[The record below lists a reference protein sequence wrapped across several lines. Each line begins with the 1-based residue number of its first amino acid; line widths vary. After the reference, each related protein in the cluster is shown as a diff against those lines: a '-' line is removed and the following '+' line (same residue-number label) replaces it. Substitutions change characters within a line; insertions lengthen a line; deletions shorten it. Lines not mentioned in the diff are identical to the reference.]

1 MTLAASSRSIA
12 IELAATATGT
22 RELRRLPFRRLSFG
36 TRKRCANQ
44 PTMHGSFVFSRALV
58 YFIFVF
64 VLVFGSGWNFLGMMH
79 NGFFRKRRLLY
90 RDGLGERLARWGFLR
105 SGRDQRL
112 FLAARRRNASLL
124 VFVIRV
130 ARGAARLLHLIVN
143 HRHNRVIGDAAFTR
157 TIVVQNVTEPKPAL
171 LH

>member
-1 MTLAASSRSIA
+1 MTLAASSPSIA
-12 IELAATATGT
+12 IELAATTTGT
-22 RELRRLPFRRLSFG
+22 RELRRLPFRRLSLG
-36 TRKRCANQ
+36 TRKRCPNQ
-44 PTMHGSFVFSRALV
+44 PTMHGPFVFSRALV
-58 YFIFVF
+58 YFIL
-64 VLVFGSGWNFLGMMH
+64 VLVLGSGCNFLGMLH
-79 NGFFRKRRLLY
+79 SGFFRKRSLLY
-90 RDGLGERLARWGFLR
+90 GHGLGERLGRWGFLR
-105 SGRDQRL
+105 SGCDERL

-157 TIVVQNVTEPKPAL
+157 TIVVQNVTKPKPAL

>member
-1 MTLAASSRSIA
+1 
-12 IELAATATGT
+12 
-22 RELRRLPFRRLSFG
+22 
-36 TRKRCANQ
+36 
-44 PTMHGSFVFSRALV
+44 MHGAFVFAEALL
-58 YFIFVF
+58 YFYF
-64 VLVFGSGWNFLGMMH
+64 VLVLGSGWNFLRRMLH
-79 NGFFRKRRLLY
+79 NWFFRKRRLLN
-90 RDGLGERLARWGFLR
+90 RHRLSERLGRCGFLR
-105 SGRDQRL
+105 SGCDERL
-112 FLAARRRNASLL
+112 FLAARWRDASLL